1 MAKIEEF
8 PIKYLW
14 RGYHILKS
22 QGRAAFLFF
31 CDEVDMPDED
41 RERVSNKLK
50 YEQDPEFRDLIKG
63 KLRDICRLIENG
75 NFKIDEDE
83 IPF

>member
-1 MAKIEEF
+1 METGEQY

-14 RGYHILKS
+14 KAYHILKS

-41 RERVSNKLK
+41 RERVTNKWRH
-50 YEQDPEFRDLIKG
+50 EEDPEFRDLIKG
-63 KLRDICRLIENG
+63 KLRNICRIIENG
-75 NFKIDEDE
+75 NLEIDKEE